1 MSVESGIGV
10 ACGCLPGC
18 KPLMNKMFPR
28 IFATTSQASGYPRQ
42 SGKNPAKQMS
52 TPSQSGQDSVQ
63 LQTSNQDVILVEKTF
78 DLESGLQLPAAP
90 PPSRQGLRP
99 PSRLMFGR
107 SARKY
112 GELDEGSNSSM
123 EMIILQRGSVDERYW
138 TRDGRQ
144 F

>member
-28 IFATTSQASGYPRQ
+28 IFGTTSQASGYPRQ
-42 SGKNPAKQMS
+42 SGQNPAKQIS
-52 TPSQSGQDSVQ
+52 SPWQSGQDSIQ
-63 LQTSNQDVILVEKTF
+63 LQSSNLDVILVEKTF
-78 DLESGLQLPAAP
+78 DLESGQQLPVAP

-99 PSRLMFGR
+99 PSRLTFGK
-107 SARKY
+107 SARQY
-112 GELDEGSNSSM
+112 GELDDGSNSSM
-123 EMIILQRGSVDERYW
+123 EMIILQRGSVDERHW
-138 TRDGRQ
+138 ARDGRN